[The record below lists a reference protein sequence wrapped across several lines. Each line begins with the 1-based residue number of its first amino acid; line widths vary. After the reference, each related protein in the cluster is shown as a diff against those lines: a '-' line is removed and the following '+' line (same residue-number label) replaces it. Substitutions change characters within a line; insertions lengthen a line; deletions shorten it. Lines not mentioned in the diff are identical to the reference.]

1 MDGNVTGSDLTTGST
16 LQGVIDTLGG
26 GLIVYNLDHRVV
38 TANKLAAEMLDI
50 PAEFVEPGA
59 LWGDFVHFAAER
71 GDYGQIDVDKRV
83 AEILEFTE
91 KREAYT
97 VIRYRPD
104 GGVLEIHRRP
114 IEGGFVSRFHD
125 ITDLRRKE
133 EALRDVTRSRERF
146 QRFFEFSDDLL
157 GIAGS
162 DARLHTLNDRWA
174 QVLGRS
180 ASSMTGEPVCHL
192 VHEADRPSVQR
203 AFEQLMGGQNI
214 TRFKVRLLKEDGSE
228 LWTDWNVTTD
238 HEGQLFCAIRD
249 IDDEWRRQNELE
261 DTRRAVQKAEADSDE
276 AEALLQTAIESMS
289 DGFIVYDSEDR
300 IVRYNEKYREYF
312 SFMPPLE
319 RGQGM
324 TFEGVLRLG
333 IEAGFYPDDVLG
345 PDPDVWVQEMLHHHR
360 ASAGSPYEIVTKDD
374 RIIRITDRP
383 MGDSWT
389 VGIRTDITEQKA
401 AEANLRDAVES
412 LKDGFILFD
421 ANDRIVISNSAY
433 RANYGE
439 YGAHIADG
447 LSYRDLMGL
456 RYDASPFAGTNGDK
470 EAWVE
475 AEIVAHRSSRTEREY
490 MTEAGEFFR
499 ISKYPTSNGGIVAI
513 HTDLTALKRA
523 ETRLVDAIDS
533 MSDGFALFDPE
544 GVLVLANSPF
554 KGYYA
559 DEGREVAEGMTLEEV
574 LRIGIDVGIAGSSA
588 VDPEVWLPERLA
600 RHGTENSVREHVFH
614 DGRSFVIAERV
625 TQEGGSLVVF
635 AETTN
640 VKQAERRL
648 RDAVEAMTDGF
659 VFYDANDRLA
669 AFNSS
674 WARDFGELA
683 DKIELG
689 MSFESVMRLLG
700 ESGAIPEAEGRLE
713 AWIEE
718 QTVFRKQEIDF
729 ERHMADGRITRVSRR
744 RTEEGGTVAIRSD
757 ITGIRKAETLLVDA
771 IESLNDGFQLWDSN
785 DKLLMVNQ
793 AYRKFY
799 PEYEAFTRI
808 GMTFE
813 EQIGLV
819 YDSRLAEPGEDPSR
833 RAKWLEERLAH
844 HHNPSGSFEQEHNNG
859 TMVRVTKRSTREGG
873 VVTIVS
879 EITELKKAETR
890 LRDAI
895 ETIQDGFILFDANDQ
910 IVTTNS
916 AFRAGIDIDKRY
928 FEPGTSF
935 EDMNRAMTAA
945 GIHEGARGREDEW
958 LAERLEQHRNPSGE
972 IVIRKISGRYLMV
985 TERRTADGG
994 TVAVGTDIT
1003 ELKQKEEQLEEAVAH
1018 LERSERELKVQT
1030 ENLTKLAE
1038 RYSRERV
1045 RAEDAAT
1052 AKAEFLATMSH
1063 EIRTPMNGVIGMTH
1077 LLLDT
1082 ELDTEQSRYAH
1093 TVRDSAEALL
1103 SLIEDILDFSKME
1116 AGKLELEEVDFEL
1129 AGTLDSVVQILMPRA
1144 HGKNIEINSEIAPDV
1159 SRVLRG
1165 DSGRLRQ
1172 ILINLI
1178 GNAIKFTE
1186 TGTVSTS
1193 VTVAQHHEKGQVVRF
1208 EITDTGVGIAAE
1220 TMSKLFARFS
1230 QADSSTTRKFGGT
1243 GLGLAICKE
1252 LTDLMQGKIG
1262 VESEPGV
1269 GSKFWVEIP
1278 FGIVERDANKEGSS
1292 VAKLDRLHVLI
1303 VDEAA
1308 NNREVFEKQLSS
1320 WGMSVGHAESSD
1332 QALARLETAVRD
1344 GKPFDLVLLDEA
1356 MSGQRGRDVGARIRA
1371 NPAFRRTKIII
1382 VTSVGD
1388 ADAHETQFEGRLTK
1402 PVQPPAMMELIAEV
1416 CCETG
1421 APKPVAGKRE
1431 TNPVAKLEARPAKPQ
1446 ASSGKTAA
1454 MHVLLVEDNAVNQML
1469 ATAILKKAG
1478 HKVEVAVDGVEAVT
1492 AVRENIY
1499 DVVLMDIQMPEM
1511 DGLEATRTIRRL
1523 ADPEHANIYI
1533 IVMTANALMGDRDT
1547 CISAGM
1553 NDYLPKPID
1562 QKKLLAA
1569 LAKASNVAIVSDEA
1583 ENPAPADDT
1592 SKALDTAM
1600 LDELEAT
1607 IGRESLGQMLSMTLA
1622 EMPAT
1627 VALIGAAS
1635 ASGDLD
1641 MVRKEV
1647 HDMGSNFGSYG
1658 ATRLSEHARAI
1669 EKACRE
1675 NNSRR
1680 VSELVATLGGL
1691 MDDAL
1696 KELRARVSQ

>member
-1 MDGNVTGSDLTTGST
+1 
-16 LQGVIDTLGG
+16 
-26 GLIVYNLDHRVV
+26 
-38 TANKLAAEMLDI
+38 
-50 PAEFVEPGA
+50 
-59 LWGDFVHFAAER
+59 
-71 GDYGQIDVDKRV
+71 
-83 AEILEFTE
+83 
-91 KREAYT
+91 
-97 VIRYRPD
+97 
-104 GGVLEIHRRP
+104 
-114 IEGGFVSRFHD
+114 
-125 ITDLRRKE
+125 
-133 EALRDVTRSRERF
+133 
-146 QRFFEFSDDLL
+146 
-157 GIAGS
+157 
-162 DARLHTLNDRWA
+162 
-174 QVLGRS
+174 
-180 ASSMTGEPVCHL
+180 
-192 VHEADRPSVQR
+192 
-203 AFEQLMGGQNI
+203 
-214 TRFKVRLLKEDGSE
+214 
-228 LWTDWNVTTD
+228 
-238 HEGQLFCAIRD
+238 
-249 IDDEWRRQNELE
+249 
-261 DTRRAVQKAEADSDE
+261 
-276 AEALLQTAIESMS
+276 
-289 DGFIVYDSEDR
+289 
-300 IVRYNEKYREYF
+300 
-312 SFMPPLE
+312 
-319 RGQGM
+319 
-324 TFEGVLRLG
+324 
-333 IEAGFYPDDVLG
+333 
-345 PDPDVWVQEMLHHHR
+345 
-360 ASAGSPYEIVTKDD
+360 
-374 RIIRITDRP
+374 
-383 MGDSWT
+383 
-389 VGIRTDITEQKA
+389 
-401 AEANLRDAVES
+401 
-412 LKDGFILFD
+412 
-421 ANDRIVISNSAY
+421 
-433 RANYGE
+433 
-439 YGAHIADG
+439 
-447 LSYRDLMGL
+447 
-456 RYDASPFAGTNGDK
+456 
-470 EAWVE
+470 
-475 AEIVAHRSSRTEREY
+475 
-490 MTEAGEFFR
+490 
-499 ISKYPTSNGGIVAI
+499 
-513 HTDLTALKRA
+513 
-523 ETRLVDAIDS
+523 
-533 MSDGFALFDPE
+533 
-544 GVLVLANSPF
+544 
-554 KGYYA
+554 
-559 DEGREVAEGMTLEEV
+559 
-574 LRIGIDVGIAGSSA
+574 
-588 VDPEVWLPERLA
+588 
-600 RHGTENSVREHVFH
+600 
-614 DGRSFVIAERV
+614 
-625 TQEGGSLVVF
+625 
-635 AETTN
+635 
-640 VKQAERRL
+640 
-648 RDAVEAMTDGF
+648 
-659 VFYDANDRLA
+659 
-669 AFNSS
+669 
-674 WARDFGELA
+674 
-683 DKIELG
+683 
-689 MSFESVMRLLG
+689 
-700 ESGAIPEAEGRLE
+700 
-713 AWIEE
+713 
-718 QTVFRKQEIDF
+718 
-729 ERHMADGRITRVSRR
+729 
-744 RTEEGGTVAIRSD
+744 
-757 ITGIRKAETLLVDA
+757 
-771 IESLNDGFQLWDSN
+771 
-785 DKLLMVNQ
+785 
-793 AYRKFY
+793 
-799 PEYEAFTRI
+799 
-808 GMTFE
+808 
-813 EQIGLV
+813 
-819 YDSRLAEPGEDPSR
+819 
-833 RAKWLEERLAH
+833 
-844 HHNPSGSFEQEHNNG
+844 
-859 TMVRVTKRSTREGG
+859 MVRVTKRSTREGG

>member
-59 LWGDFVHFAAER
+59 LWDDFVQFAAKR
-71 GDYGQIDVDKRV
+71 GDYGRVDVDKRV

-104 GGVLEIHRRP
+104 GGVLEIHGRP

-276 AEALLQTAIESMS
+276 AEELLQTAIESMS

-300 IVRYNEKYREYF
+300 IVRYNEKYQEYF

-319 RGQGM
+319 QGQGM

-333 IEAGFYPDDVLG
+333 ISAGFYPDDVLG
-345 PDPDVWVQEMLHHHR
+345 PDPDAWVQDMMRHHH
-360 ASAGSPYEIVTKDD
+360 ASSDSPYEIRTKDD

-421 ANDRIVISNSAY
+421 AEDRIVISNSAY

-439 YGAHIADG
+439 YGAHIVDG

-470 EAWVE
+470 EMWVE
-475 AEIVAHRSSRTEREY
+475 GEVAAHRSTITEREY
-490 MTEAGEFFR
+490 LTETGEYFR

-625 TQEGGSLVVF
+625 TQEGGSLVIF

-674 WARDFGELA
+674 WARDFGDLA
-683 DKIELG
+683 AKIELG

-713 AWIEE
+713 VWVEE

-729 ERHMADGRITRVSRR
+729 ERHMADGRIIRVSRR

-757 ITGIRKAETLLVDA
+757 ITAIRKAETLLVDA
-771 IESLNDGFQLWDSN
+771 IESLNDGFQLWDAN
-785 DKLLMVNQ
+785 DKLLIVNQ
-793 AYRKFY
+793 AYRDFY
-799 PEYEAFTRI
+799 PEYDAFTRI
-808 GMTFE
+808 GMSFE
-813 EQIGLV
+813 EQIALV
-819 YDSRLAEPGEDPSR
+819 YDTRLAEPGEDPSR
-833 RAKWLEERLAH
+833 RAKWMAERLAH
-844 HHNPSGSFEQEHNNG
+844 HRDPSESFEQEHNNG
-859 TMVRVTKRSTREGG
+859 MMVRITERSTREGG

-895 ETIQDGFILFDANDQ
+895 ETIQDGFILFDADDR

-916 AFRAGIDIDKRY
+916 AFRAGVDIDER
-928 FEPGTSF
+928 FFQPGTSF
-935 EDMNRAMTAA
+935 EEMTRAMTQA

-958 LAERLEQHRNPSGE
+958 LAERLEQHRNPSGDM
-972 IVIRKISGRYLMV
+972 VIRKISGRYLMV

-1003 ELKQKEEQLEEAVAH
+1003 DLKKKEEQLEETVAH

-1129 AGTLDSVVQILMPRA
+1129 SGTLDSVVQILTPRA

-1193 VTVAQHHEKGQVVRF
+1193 VTVAQRQEKGQIVRF
-1208 EITDTGVGIAAE
+1208 EITDTGMGIAPE
-1220 TMSKLFARFS
+1220 TISKLFARFS

-1252 LTDLMQGKIG
+1252 LTDLMRGTIG
-1262 VESEPGV
+1262 VESELGV
-1269 GSKFWVEIP
+1269 GSTFWVEIP
-1278 FGIVERDANKEGSS
+1278 FGIVEKDTNREGSS

-1308 NNREVFEKQLSS
+1308 INRGVFEEQLSS
-1320 WGMSVGHAESSD
+1320 WGMPFGHAESSD
-1332 QALARLETAVRD
+1332 QAIGLLEQAVRE

-1356 MSGQRGRDVGARIRA
+1356 MSGQTGRDVGARIRA
-1371 NPAFRRTKIII
+1371 NPAFRRIKIIL
-1382 VTSVGD
+1382 VTGM
-1388 ADAHETQFEGRLTK
+1388 ADSQSPETQFEGRLIK
-1402 PVQPPAMMELIAEV
+1402 PVQPAALMDLMAEV
-1416 CCETG
+1416 CCQGAAQKALVANGETKMG
-1421 APKPVAGKRE
+1421 AKAQAQLGKRE
-1431 TNPVAKLEARPAKPQ
+1431 VSSAK
-1446 ASSGKTAA
+1446 ASA
-1454 MHVLLVEDNAVNQML
+1454 MKVLLVEDNAVNQML

-1478 HKVEVAVDGVEAVT
+1478 HKVEVAVDGVEAVK
-1492 AVRENIY
+1492 AARENIY

-1511 DGLEATRTIRRL
+1511 DGLEATRTIRRFD
-1523 ADPEHANIYI
+1523 DPEHANIYI
-1533 IVMTANALMGDRDT
+1533 IAMTANALMGDRDT

-1569 LAKASNVAIVSDEA
+1569 LSKASNVAIVSD
-1583 ENPAPADDT
+1583 DT
-1592 SKALDTAM
+1592 AASTLPGNTSTALDAAM

-1607 IGRESLGQMLSMTLA
+1607 IGRESLGRLLNMTLA

-1627 VALIGAAS
+1627 AALIGAAS

-1647 HDMGSNFGSYG
+1647 HDIGSNFGSYG

-1675 NNSRR
+1675 NNPRR

-1696 KELRARVSQ
+1696 RELRARVPQ